1 MMWEKQSKK
10 RHIKYNCAY
19 VQYVC
24 ILDKH
29 NTYNAIHPIRT

>member
-29 NTYNAIHPIRT
+29 NTYNTIHPIRT